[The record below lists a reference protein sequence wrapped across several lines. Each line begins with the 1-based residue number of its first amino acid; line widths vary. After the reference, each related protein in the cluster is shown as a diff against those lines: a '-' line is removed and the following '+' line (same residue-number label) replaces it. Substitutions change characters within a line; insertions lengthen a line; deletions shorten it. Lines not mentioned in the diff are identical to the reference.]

1 MRGACF
7 ALSLALLAG
16 ACRGPA
22 YRDEGST
29 ELERTFRASERKV
42 KENRILSGL
51 AQMEEALAGYIKTEG
66 RIPDR
71 IDLLVPKYLA
81 EIPDLEID
89 VPEHGQTSAVKNYP
103 SDALRDGQIDGSRL
117 KDTGRWGYIFNDR
130 QVVVFVDCTHPSSR
144 GRPWYKERGVR

>member
-51 AQMEEALAGYIKTEG
+51 AQMEEALAGYKGVLVLISHDAAFRAALPG
-66 RIPDR
+66 R
-71 IDLLVPKYLA
+71 
-81 EIPDLEID
+81 
-89 VPEHGQTSAVKNYP
+89 
-103 SDALRDGQIDGSRL
+103 ALRLGG
-117 KDTGRWGYIFNDR
+117 GR
-130 QVVVFVDCTHPSSR
+130 
-144 GRPWYKERGVR
+144 VRR